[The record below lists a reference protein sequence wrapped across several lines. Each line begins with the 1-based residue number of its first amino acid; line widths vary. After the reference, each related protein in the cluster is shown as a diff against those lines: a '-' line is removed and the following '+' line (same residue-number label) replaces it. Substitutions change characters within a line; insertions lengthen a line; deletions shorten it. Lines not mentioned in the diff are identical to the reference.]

1 LNRDYNNLVAF
12 TPPPQTGK
20 SIGRVSHKKQG
31 EMVMSSLAI
40 SGIIFGCVFGG
51 TLLGMVLRAVLPEQH
66 LSTES
71 KDVVKLGMGLIGTLT
86 ALVLGLLVASA
97 KSTFDT
103 QRSGVAQ
110 VAANIILLDRALAH
124 FGPEAKDA
132 REMLRA
138 SVTDLLAQT
147 WPAEYSPTSR
157 ADGETRTEG
166 KYEGLFEKIQALVPK
181 NDMQRATQAQAL
193 KTALDLAQMR
203 WTLFAQ
209 KGSSIPVPFLG
220 VMVAWLMLLF
230 ASFSLF
236 APPNPTVVATL
247 LICALA
253 VSSAVF
259 LILELDHPFAG
270 LIQISSDP
278 LRNALEL
285 IGR

>member
-1 LNRDYNNLVAF
+1 
-12 TPPPQTGK
+12 
-20 SIGRVSHKKQG
+20 
-31 EMVMSSLAI
+31 MSSLAI
-40 SGIIFGCVFGG
+40 SGIILGCVFAG
-51 TLLGMVLRAVLPEQH
+51 TLLGMALRAVLPEQH
-66 LSTES
+66 LSSES

-97 KSTFDT
+97 KNTFDT

-124 FGPEAKDA
+124 YGPEAGDTRA
-132 REMLRA
+132 MLHT
-138 SVTDLLAQT
+138 SVADLLAQT
-147 WPAEYSPTSR
+147 WPAEYHSSSR
-157 ADGETRTEG
+157 TDGEARTEG
-166 KYEGLFEKIQALVPK
+166 KYEGLYEKIQALAPK
-181 NDMQRATQAQAL
+181 NDAQRAAQAQSL
-193 KTALDLAQMR
+193 KTAIDIAQMR

-209 KGSSIPVPFLG
+209 KGSSIPVPFLA
-220 VMVAWLMLLF
+220 VMVAWLTLLF

-236 APPNPTVVATL
+236 APPNPTVVVTL
-247 LICALA
+247 LICAMA

-285 IGR
+285 MGR